1 MPKLTLEEFVC
12 NLHNWVQDNSLK
24 SEGEGSIGV
33 SHKSI
38 PQYLALLEEWDEF
51 LVNKEPRAMKVRR
64 AVSAF
69 CEKIANSKDV
79 DVGFRARAA
88 KFLVSEPVV
97 VPEPPAP
104 RQLVPWEDL
113 RDNQENE
120 WNAIPE
126 DMRDEAMRDLLE
138 WVPEGDDGEGDEG
151 DDCEGD
157 DCEGYDY

>member
-33 SHKSI
+33 SRKSI

-88 KFLVSEPVV
+88 KFLISEPEPVV
-97 VPEPPAP
+97 EAARV
-104 RQLVPWEDL
+104 LVPWEAP
-113 RDNQENE
+113 RDDPENA

-126 DMRDEAMRDLLE
+126 DMREEAQRDLLE
-138 WVPEGDDGEGDEG
+138 WAPEEGDDGEGDDGEG
-151 DDCEGD
+151 DDD
-157 DCEGYDY
+157 